1 MYICVWIHAHMA
13 SWRALLTG
21 LAALFHER
29 QNPGLDR
36 KIHFEAHC
44 HFVDALRYFTRT
56 QKGTSCFEFFV
67 FWGFEFLAFLGIE
80 DADKGGGN
88 LSLEP
93 KGLWQRSF
101 AARVWLSLR
110 RFLCVYILLCFYFFV
125 LPSQLICS
133 QSAAYYH
140 KISFLCPTVSD
151 CSLGSLIGHCSLG
164 VLVAPHQN

>member
-1 MYICVWIHAHMA
+1 MTGSLRHSSMYICVWIHARTA
-13 SWRALLTG
+13 SSRALLIG

-29 QNPGLDR
+29 PHAGLDL

-44 HFVDALRYFTRT
+44 HFVDALRYFTRI
-56 QKGTSCFEFFV
+56 QKGACGFEFFV
-67 FWGFEFLAFLGIE
+67 FWGFEFLALLGIG

-110 RFLCVYILLCFYFFV
+110 RFLCVYILLCFSFFV
-125 LPSQLICS
+125 LPSQLIPPGFH
-133 QSAAYYH
+133 AIIA
-140 KISFLCPTVSD
+140 
-151 CSLGSLIGHCSLG
+151 
-164 VLVAPHQN
+164 

>member
-13 SWRALLTG
+13 SWRALLTC

-29 QNPGLDR
+29 QHPGLDL

-44 HFVDALRYFTRT
+44 HFVDALRYFTRI
-56 QKGTSCFEFFV
+56 QKGACGFEFFV

-110 RFLCVYILLCFYFFV
+110 RFLCVYILLCFYFLFF
-125 LPSQLICS
+125 LHNLFRLAFMPS
-133 QSAAYYH
+133 A
-140 KISFLCPTVSD
+140 
-151 CSLGSLIGHCSLG
+151 
-164 VLVAPHQN
+164 